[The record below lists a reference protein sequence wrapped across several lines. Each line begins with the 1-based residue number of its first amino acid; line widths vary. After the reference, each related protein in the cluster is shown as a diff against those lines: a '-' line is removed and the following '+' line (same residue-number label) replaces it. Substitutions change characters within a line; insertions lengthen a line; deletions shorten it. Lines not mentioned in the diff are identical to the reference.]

1 MAATDGTSDTFAL
14 DETPSAREPSV
25 TGAVPRLYER
35 VYAILAAEI
44 AQGRLA
50 AGERIGET
58 QVAGRFGVSRP
69 PARQAL
75 ARLAE
80 AGLVRKT
87 DGRGYVV
94 EAAAGASAPG
104 APAAV
109 AVPERLRAVATWERI
124 YDEVESEIVA
134 RTLLA
139 DWRIVESELARH
151 YGVSRTVARD
161 VVGRLQQA
169 GVVKKGEGARWV
181 APALTPTHVGELY
194 EVRAIL
200 EPEALEKAAVRAP
213 AALLARMEA
222 RLRAGLAAPERLG
235 SAELDALEDEMHV
248 QFLGHCGNEALLQAI
263 RLHQSLLIAH
273 RFLYPRTLAM
283 FEVEPFLPEHLAV
296 VRLLRA
302 GRIAEARAELRGHLM
317 VSRERAMARIARIR
331 RSFDPPDLPYLE
343 RLAPATDA

>member
-1 MAATDGTSDTFAL
+1 M
-14 DETPSAREPSV
+14 
-25 TGAVPRLYER
+25 PRLNER
-35 VYAILAAEI
+35 VFAILAAEI
-44 AQGRLA
+44 AQGRLQ

-58 QVAGRFGVSRP
+58 QVASRFGVSRP

-87 DGRGYVV
+87 QGRGYVV
-94 EAAAGASAPG
+94 EAAADAV
-104 APAAV
+104 APATAAAADAV
-109 AVPERLRAVATWERI
+109 SGRLRAVATWERI

-200 EPEALEKAAVRAP
+200 EPEALEKAAARAP

-222 RLRAGLAAPERLG
+222 RLEAGLAAPERLG
-235 SAELDALEDEMHV
+235 STELDALEDEMHV

-296 VRLLRA
+296 VRKLRA
-302 GRIAEARAELRGHLM
+302 GRVAEARVELRGHLM
-317 VSRERAMARIARIR
+317 VSRERALARIARIR
-331 RSFDPPDLPYLE
+331 RSFDPRDLPYLE
-343 RLAPATDA
+343 RLAPATFRDPGP